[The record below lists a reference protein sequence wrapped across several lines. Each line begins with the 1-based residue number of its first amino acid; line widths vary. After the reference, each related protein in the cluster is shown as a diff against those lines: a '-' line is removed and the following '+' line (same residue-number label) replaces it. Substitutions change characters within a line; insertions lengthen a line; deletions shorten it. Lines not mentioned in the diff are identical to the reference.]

1 MLWSSALT
9 TYCPGERSRFLAYFN
24 GVGFTPAKV
33 VSLPTTMEEVWTAI
47 RAAEEATILRVHH
60 PEELLAIAET
70 YGRDRGAIP
79 TPYPGGVV
87 PPAPSTVVRR
97 RSGGSRSR
105 RPVTAS
111 SSAAGLTALD
121 NDARDAYVGSLRR
134 QYNAAVAD
142 VVALQR
148 RLTDLRRHEEETTG
162 MAFGDYRA
170 LGEPSTVPGV
180 VDELALARVV
190 GVYRGDVGEAA
201 ARTAVAA
208 AAEADD
214 EDEDDDDDDDD
225 DSVEV

>member
-1 MLWSSALT
+1 
-9 TYCPGERSRFLAYFN
+9 
-24 GVGFTPAKV
+24 
-33 VSLPTTMEEVWTAI
+33 MEEVWTAI

-201 ARTAVAA
+201 AGTAVVA

-214 EDEDDDDDDDD
+214 EDDDDDDDDDD